1 MKTVRYLTLATVAVL
16 ITSCCDKREAQPS
29 FDPQQYDEVPNPVE
43 PTSSMEWDTQT
54 SPSAKVYRALTT
66 PKARIVSATITQT
79 ISSKYNVSHRAIVL
93 GSQVDQKL
101 GGVLKGFG
109 QHIVNQCRQVDI
121 CPLFVTAV
129 LQHESDNGTSRI
141 AKECN
146 NVAGIMKG
154 KTPVEFDD
162 VQSCIDF
169 TINLL
174 SNGSYAGKKR
184 TTVQAIQQRYCP
196 IGAGNDPK
204 GINKHW
210 LGGVQK
216 WMKIT
221 FGGDVVHCIAN

>member
-1 MKTVRYLTLATVAVL
+1 MKPLRYITLAAVAAL
-16 ITSCCDKREAQPS
+16 ITSCCDEREAVPS
-29 FDPQQYDEVPNPVE
+29 FDPQQYDEVPNPIE
-43 PTSSMEWDTQT
+43 PTPTTEWNVQ
-54 SPSAKVYRALTT
+54 SEPPAKVYRAIAVGR
-66 PKARIVSATITQT
+66 ARTVSATITQT
-79 ISSKYNVSHRAIVL
+79 ISSKYNVSKRAVVP
-93 GSQVDQKL
+93 GSLLDQKL

-109 QHIVNQCRQVDI
+109 QHIVNRCRQVDI

-141 AKECN
+141 ARECH

-162 VQSCIDF
+162 VQSCIDY

-174 SNGSYAGKKR
+174 SNNSYAGKKR

-216 WMKIT
+216 WMKLT
-221 FGGDVVHCIAN
+221 FGGDVVHCMAN